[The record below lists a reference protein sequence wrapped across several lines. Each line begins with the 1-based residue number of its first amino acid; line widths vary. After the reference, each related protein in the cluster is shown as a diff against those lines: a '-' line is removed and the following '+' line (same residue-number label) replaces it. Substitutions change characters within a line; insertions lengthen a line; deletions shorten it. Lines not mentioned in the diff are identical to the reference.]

1 MDTVTAN
8 RLHELLTR
16 QMAAHEEMRNVLLEQ
31 QQALRRFDTAG
42 LESLRQRCDVLAE
55 RIAELD
61 QARQTITGPGIRLRE
76 LAQTLAEP
84 ARSRLVATSLGLR
97 KIAEEIASINRIN
110 RAAVQN
116 MLNHFHTVYQM
127 LAGASQ
133 SPGYGATGRS
143 TTAPVGAFLV
153 DAVA

>member
-1 MDTVTAN
+1 MDAVDTH
-8 RLHELLTR
+8 RLHGLMTR
-16 QMAAHEEMRNVLLEQ
+16 QIAAHEELRSVLLDQ
-31 QQALRRFDTAG
+31 QRSIRCFDAAG
-42 LESLRQRCDVLAE
+42 LENLRQRSDVLAE
-55 RIAELD
+55 RIAELERT
-61 QARQTITGPGIRLRE
+61 RQTITGDNIRLID

-110 RAAVQN
+110 QAAVQN

-127 LAGASQ
+127 LASANQ
-133 SPGYGATGRS
+133 AAAYGATGQ
-143 TTAPVGAFLV
+143 TAGPAAGAFLV